1 MIVCDGDG
9 TEKGKG
15 GVDQVVDHGEVIDLG
30 HVSQLLLGMHVGHWR
45 DGSFSDM
52 VLIILASNYGK
63 VGTFVR
69 LLFRFG

>member
-30 HVSQLLLGMHVGHWR
+30 HVSQLLLGMHVGHW
-45 DGSFSDM
+45 
-52 VLIILASNYGK
+52 
-63 VGTFVR
+63 
-69 LLFRFG
+69 